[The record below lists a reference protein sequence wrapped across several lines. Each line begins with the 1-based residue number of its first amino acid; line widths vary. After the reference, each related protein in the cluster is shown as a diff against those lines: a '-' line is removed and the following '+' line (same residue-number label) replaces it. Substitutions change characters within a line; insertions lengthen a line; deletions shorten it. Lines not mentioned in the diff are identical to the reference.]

1 MVFWKKYF
9 GVVLMKNAE
18 ITIITATL
26 NAEKYLPRLIDSLK
40 NQIDRDFGW
49 VVVDGGSTD
58 NTLDLIKNTCELKIQ
73 CLIGN
78 DFGIYDAL
86 NRGLKVIKSGH
97 YLVIGADDTLMPA
110 AIKEY
115 RAAINESRAD
125 IITASVLQGGRIV
138 EPREGLGWLYGL
150 PGMASSHAV
159 GMVFNINL
167 HQIHGMYSRKFPIA
181 ADQLFVKLAI
191 SGGATISRRNFLA
204 GEFSSE
210 GTSGSDPVGLLTEVF
225 RVQLVT
231 ERIVII
237 QFILFGLRLWKLYFF
252 SLLRLISF
260 RFRPNKSKSN

>member
-1 MVFWKKYF
+1 MRNDK
-9 GVVLMKNAE
+9 
-18 ITIITATL
+18 ITIVTATL
-26 NAEKYLPRLIDSLK
+26 NAEKYLPRLIDSLQ
-40 NQIDRDFGW
+40 NQTDRDFEW

-58 NTLDLIKNTCELKIQ
+58 KTLDLIKNNCGLNVR
-73 CLIGN
+73 CLVGN

-86 NRGLKVIKSGH
+86 NRGLKVIKHG
-97 YLVIGADDTLMPA
+97 YYIVLGADDTLTPE

-115 RAAINESRAD
+115 HAAINESRAD
-125 IITASVLQGGRIV
+125 IISASVRQGGRIV

-159 GMVFNINL
+159 GMAVNINL
-167 HQIHGMYSRKFPIA
+167 HHMYGMYSRKFPIA
-181 ADQLFVKLAI
+181 ADQLFVKQAV

-225 RVQLVT
+225 RVQLIT
-231 ERIVII
+231 ERIAII

-260 RFRPNKSKSN
+260 RFHSTKSKSN